1 MEQLMQKLGI
11 MRKGFLDF
19 FDVKS
24 DVYFV
29 LNQLN
34 VPVTNLLHMKKS
46 LIIIFIPVN
55 LRN

>member
-1 MEQLMQKLGI
+1 MEQSNTDTWNDEKRI
-11 MRKGFLDF
+11 SDV

-34 VPVTNLLHMKKS
+34 VPVDNLLHEEVTNS
-46 LIIIFIPVN
+46 FFIQVN
-55 LRN
+55 QHN